1 MNNHNS
7 NTWQRFVIQR
17 PGEWV
22 IETIADIPEPGY
34 GEVLIHSIA
43 FGLCGTDIEVFN
55 GDLSPR
61 WVSYPC
67 SIGHEWVGSVAAI
80 GPGCESVSLHD
91 TVAIEAMN
99 PCLKCQQC
107 LSGMTNLCINYDQF
121 GLTSPGG
128 SSEYVL
134 VPERL
139 LHKLPAGFP
148 ITNGVLL
155 EPMAV
160 VMQAIEKLD
169 IKENMKIGIIGLGTL
184 GLLAILVAKQKDPKE
199 LVAFGLTPLEL
210 ENSLLFGV
218 SSCISVLDRNALE
231 SSSGFDVVLITT
243 GSSAAMDVA
252 TEIVREGG
260 RIATL
265 GIGASED
272 VMSFS
277 ANRIVL
283 KDLSIFGS
291 MTYQSRHWEQALA
304 LLDLSSIDLT
314 PIISIVYPLSKVD
327 EAIKSIVDRSRPPGR
342 VVVVHDWDFQ

>member
-1 MNNHNS
+1 MNIQNS
-7 NTWQRFVIQR
+7 NNWQRFVVKH
-17 PGEWV
+17 PGEWI
-22 IETIADIPEPGY
+22 IENIVGIPEPGF

-61 WVSYPC
+61 WVRYPC

-80 GPGCESVSLHD
+80 GPGCG
-91 TVAIEAMN
+91 TVTLNDKIAIEAMN

-128 SSEYVL
+128 SSEYVI

-148 ITNGVLL
+148 IVNGILL

-184 GLLAILVAKQKDPKE
+184 GLLAILVAKQKHPKE
-199 LVAFGLTPLEL
+199 LVVFGLTSLEL

-243 GSSAAMDVA
+243 GSSSSMDVA
-252 TEIVREGG
+252 TEIIREGG

-265 GIGASED
+265 GIGASD
-272 VMSFS
+272 DLMNFS

-291 MTYQSRHWEQALA
+291 ITYRSHHWEQALA
-304 LLDLSSIDLT
+304 FLDLSKIDLT
-314 PIISIVYPLSKVD
+314 PIISSVYPISKID
-327 EAIKSIVDRSRPPGR
+327 EAIKSVVDKFRPPGR
-342 VVVVHDWDFQ
+342 VVVQHDWYFE